1 MKVDAPLLDQ
11 SLDSVGESARRLEQL
26 GCYDGAFSFEGPHD
40 PFFPLVLAAK
50 ATDRLELCTAIA
62 VAFARSPMLLAN
74 IGYDLQQLSR
84 GRFILGLGSQI
95 RPHIQ
100 KRFSMPWSKPA
111 ERMRELVLAI
121 REIWRCWNEGGRL
134 DFGGEF
140 YTHTVMTPFFNPGA
154 NPFGNA
160 RIFLAGVGPRMT
172 EVAGEVADGFFT
184 HPFHTAESLRDTT
197 LPALDRGLAKS
208 GRSRKDLEIS
218 YQVMIASGE
227 NDEEQERARTAVKTQ
242 IAFYGSTPA
251 YRGVLDS
258 RGWGDLQPELNRLTK
273 SGGWA
278 EMADLIDD
286 EILEAVAV
294 CGTRDQI
301 ADGVRQ
307 RCAGFADRVSL
318 VAPYAADPASWT
330 EVARALAEPR

>member
-1 MKVDAPLLDQ
+1 MKIDAAILDQ
-11 SLDSVGESARRLEQL
+11 NLASVGDTARKLERL

-40 PFFPLVLAAK
+40 PFFPLVLAAE

-100 KRFSMPWSKPA
+100 NRFSMPWSKPA

-121 REIWRCWNEGGRL
+121 REIWHCWNEGGRL
-134 DFGGEF
+134 DFRGEF
-140 YTHTVMTPFFNPGA
+140 YTHTLMTPFFNPGA

-172 EVAGEVADGFFT
+172 EVAGEVADGFFV
-184 HPFHTAESLRDTT
+184 HPFQTAESLRETT

-208 GRSRKDLEIS
+208 GRSRENFEIS
-218 YQVMIASGE
+218 CQVMIVSGE
-227 NDEEQERARTAVKTQ
+227 NDEEH
-242 IAFYGSTPA
+242 
-251 YRGVLDS
+251 
-258 RGWGDLQPELNRLTK
+258 
-273 SGGWA
+273 
-278 EMADLIDD
+278 
-286 EILEAVAV
+286 
-294 CGTRDQI
+294 
-301 ADGVRQ
+301 
-307 RCAGFADRVSL
+307 
-318 VAPYAADPASWT
+318 
-330 EVARALAEPR
+330 

>member
-1 MKVDAPLLDQ
+1 MKIDAAILDQ
-11 SLDSVGESARRLEQL
+11 SLASVGDTARKLERL

-40 PFFPLVLAAK
+40 PFFPLVLAAE

-100 KRFSMPWSKPA
+100 NRFSMPWSKPA

-121 REIWRCWNEGGRL
+121 REIWHCWNQGGRL
-134 DFGGEF
+134 DFRGEF
-140 YTHTVMTPFFNPGA
+140 YTHTLMTPFFNPGT
-154 NPFGNA
+154 NPFGNP

-172 EVAGEVADGFFT
+172 EAAGEVADGFFI
-184 HPFHTAESLRDTT
+184 HPFHTAESLRETT
-197 LPALDRGLAKS
+197 LPALDRGRAKS
-208 GRSRKDLEIS
+208 GRSRENFEIS
-218 YQVMIASGE
+218 CQVMIVSGE

-251 YRGVLDS
+251 YRCVLDS
-258 RGWGDLQPELNRLTK
+258 RGWGDLQPELNQLTK
-273 SGGWA
+273 RGKWV
-278 EMADLIDD
+278 EMAALIDD

-294 CGTRDQI
+294 CSPRDQI
-301 ADGVRQ
+301 ADRI
-307 RCAGFADRVSL
+307 RERYAEFADRVSL
-318 VAPYAADPASWT
+318 VAPYAADPERWI
-330 EVARALAEPR
+330 EVARALRDPS